1 MHTIRT
7 HPSIEIASQIPFE
20 KTSDDDIEMSKAA
33 SSRASSTHSIKTAF
47 HYSRETIKDPNKLG
61 ISTENII
68 KTHSLTNIGS
78 YESSQLKARKV
89 ASDNSLKKLS
99 IKNLPSLLRSLSSQ
113 STAYFK
119 KRPKLSNLRQTH
131 SIYRSA
137 DNMPHLASNSCET
150 ISHQMSDSNLKM
162 RRATAY
168 ELYDTKEAQF
178 YDSQSEENEEN
189 IEDEKSPE
197 EAEKG
202 KLIGDITGDCSG
214 GDNN

>member
-1 MHTIRT
+1 VHTIRT
-7 HPSIEIASQIPFE
+7 HPSIEIASQTPFE
-20 KTSDDDIEMSKAA
+20 KTSFEDDISKAA

-47 HYSRETIKDPNKLG
+47 HYSRETIGDPNKLS
-61 ISTENII
+61 ISTDKII
-68 KTHSLTNIGS
+68 KTHSLNNIGS

-99 IKNLPSLLRSLSSQ
+99 LKKLPSLLRSLSSQ
-113 STAYFK
+113 STIYFNK
-119 KRPKLSNLRQTH
+119 KKSKLLNPRQTH

-137 DNMPHLASNSCET
+137 DNMPHLASNSRET
-150 ISHQMSDSNLKM
+150 ISHRLSDSNLKM

-168 ELYDTKEAQF
+168 ELYDTEEAQL
-178 YDSQSEENEEN
+178 YDSESEEN
-189 IEDEKSPE
+189 IEDEKSAE
-197 EAEKG
+197 ETEKG